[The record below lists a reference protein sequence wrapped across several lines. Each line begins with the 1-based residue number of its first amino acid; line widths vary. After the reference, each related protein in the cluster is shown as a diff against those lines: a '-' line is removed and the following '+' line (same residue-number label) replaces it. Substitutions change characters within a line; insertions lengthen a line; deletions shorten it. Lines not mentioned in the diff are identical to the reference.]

1 MTNFKRFAP
10 FVLAAVLIP
19 ALHTESRCNRN
30 SAGAEAQVTRA
41 QMGHDSSTRLLAS
54 LSNLRILRI
63 GSQALAG
70 MLGEDI
76 LVHFEVLIENHNR
89 ELSLDA
95 SNTPGSRQEFAQ

>member
-10 FVLAAVLIP
+10 FLLAAVLIP
-19 ALHTESRCNRN
+19 ALHTESRCNRC
-30 SAGAEAQVTRA
+30 SVGAEAQVRQA
-41 QMGHDSSTRLLAS
+41 QRDDDSSTRLLAD

-76 LVHFEVLIENHNR
+76 LMHFEVLLENHNR
-89 ELSLDA
+89 GLSLDA
-95 SNTPGSRQEFAQ
+95 SNTPGSRREIAQ